1 VTNRSKKAIYDSVLY
16 REFAV
21 CIKTSHFFP
30 VSLKGM
36 GEVKSLESMDGIGME
51 GRVNLEL
58 CFRCLL

>member
-1 VTNRSKKAIYDSVLY
+1 MYDSGLH
-16 REFAV
+16 RELLV

-51 GRVNLEL
+51 GRVKWYLEL
-58 CFRCLL
+58 WFR